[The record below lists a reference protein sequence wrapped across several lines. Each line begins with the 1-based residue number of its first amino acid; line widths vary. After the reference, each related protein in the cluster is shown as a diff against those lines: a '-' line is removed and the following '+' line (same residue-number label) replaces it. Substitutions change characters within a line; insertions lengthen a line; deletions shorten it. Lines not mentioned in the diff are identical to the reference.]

1 MSAYRAAGYEALI
14 ERYQLDVIP
23 NWHSSFV
30 AVETQVH
37 KIEKEVNTVKEL
49 YPERYWPGESVG
61 EQLEFALKYDGINL
75 PILFSVFKKWMKKNF
90 LTTCTPNLQGNMHV
104 VYGTYMNF

>member
-1 MSAYRAAGYEALI
+1 MSAYSAAGYEALI

-37 KIEKEVNTVKEL
+37 KIEKDVNTVREH
-49 YPERYWPGESVG
+49 YPERYWPVDRLIYSSISYFKTEANFQKQR
-61 EQLEFALKYDGINL
+61 ERN
-75 PILFSVFKKWMKKNF
+75 ILIS
-90 LTTCTPNLQGNMHV
+90 
-104 VYGTYMNF
+104 